1 MRRDPGHPMQWTD
14 HNLAVQNLV
23 NASLIL
29 EGMKERISA
38 LASSED
44 QKSVLE
50 KIESSLTNLKQTR
63 MNIAELDF
71 DTNIASNSSSDG
83 TSQQPLYSG
92 NPADY
97 ALSR

>member
-1 MRRDPGHPMQWTD
+1 MRRDSGHPMQWAD
-14 HNLAVQNLV
+14 QNLAIQNLV
-23 NASLIL
+23 NASLIM
-29 EGMKERISA
+29 EEIKERISA
-38 LASSED
+38 LGSSED

-63 MNIAELDF
+63 MDIAELDY
-71 DTNIASNSSSDG
+71 DINIASNSGRDG